1 MLDLKKQSK
10 LIFFLFISVILFIP
24 SFLLAAHNYPDALY
38 KSIYYYGAQRCG
50 NTKSWI
56 HGACH
61 TKDGQSSGG
70 IDLTGGWHD
79 CGDHVKFGQTNSYA
93 AGLLLLAY
101 TYFTGAYEDRYTQ
114 DFSAPPPNG
123 IPDVLDEVKIHTDYL
138 LKAYKA
144 GKVYYQVGDGAAD
157 HTHFV
162 TPDYESTAYATAAGG
177 DPRNA
182 YSITAGGSNVCGT
195 AAAAL
200 ALMSIA
206 YRPYDSAYADLCLAA
221 AINYYNV
228 GKTSPGALS
237 DPSGSFYGASHWA
250 GHMAWGAIELYRAT
264 GTASYL
270 TDAQNFAGNGD
281 YSMPTNWVLCWNNCE
296 PAADFEL
303 YKMTGTTTYLT
314 KFQSEVTSYEGKM
327 TTCGIGSYATVNN
340 WGNLR
345 YTGNMALCGAML
357 DFITPGGDANA
368 LSMCK
373 KSVDFILGTHGVIGD
388 AAQGESFLI
397 GYTNPDYVSAG
408 WMKHP
413 HHRAAFGKTTT
424 GDTDFA
430 AESAAPGTVAYAYTL
445 VGSLP
450 GGPQSA
456 CGSFSDNIGQYSQTE
471 GGIDYNAGIVGALAY
486 MAIKYGPTPTNTPN
500 STATQTYTRTKT
512 ATATSTGTAT
522 RTATP
527 SASPSATASASATKT
542 NSPTYTPT
550 NSATQSYTPSASVSV
565 SPTQTSSQ
573 TFTPTRTSTYSPTP
587 TASTS
592 ATPTQSFSPTFTS
605 TRTSTYS
612 PTPTASASATP
623 TQTFSPTFTQTRTF
637 TYSATPSATY
647 SFTGTVS
654 ATPSPTIT
662 RTFTVTQTNT
672 VSPTVTETTTGT
684 PPSVTVTPTMTQT
697 PMDTPTY
704 TVTITNTVTVTFT
717 QTPSQTATDTATLTY
732 TPTLTYTA
740 TQTFTTTQPYTA
752 TQTFTSTKTY
762 TATQPYTATQTFTIT
777 QSTTPSY
784 TLTATA
790 NATATAQS
798 SPTMVPTVEGDQTL
812 DVLIYPDPLLKGE
825 DTLNIRLV
833 TAKQLKSVEMKIYT
847 VSFRLIKDKLW
858 EASSITGVYEF
869 GMTAAEMGKL
879 SNGMYYCIFIG
890 EDNNGKKT
898 KSVITPFVILR

>member
-1 MLDLKKQSK
+1 MPEFRNRRTPLIR
-10 LIFFLFISVILFIP
+10 IFFLVISFIP
-24 SFLLAAHNYPDALY
+24 SLLLAAHNYPDALY

-61 TKDGQSSGG
+61 TQDGQTAGG

-138 LKAYKA
+138 LKAYKG
-144 GKVYYQVGDGAAD
+144 GKVYYQVGDGGAD

-162 TPDYESTAYATAAGG
+162 TPDYQSTAYNAAGGG
-177 DPRNA
+177 DPRVT

-228 GKTSPGALS
+228 GKTSTGALS
-237 DPSGSFYGASHWA
+237 DPGGSFYGASHWA

-270 TDAQNFAGNGD
+270 TDAQNFATNGD
-281 YSMPTNWVLCWNNCE
+281 YAMPTYWVLCWNNCE

-303 YKMTGTTTYLT
+303 YKMTGNASYLT
-314 KFQSEVTSYEGKM
+314 KFQSEVSSYEGKM

-345 YTGNMALCGAML
+345 YTGNMALCGALL
-357 DFITPGGDANA
+357 DFVTPGGDAAA

-373 KSVDFILGTHGVIGD
+373 KSVDFILGTHGPIGD
-388 AAQGESFLI
+388 AAQGESFII

-408 WMKHP
+408 WMLHP

-430 AESAAPGTVAYAYTL
+430 AESAAPGSVPYGHSL
-445 VGSLP
+445 VGSLS
-450 GGPQSA
+450 GGPQSG

-486 MAIKYGPTPTNTPN
+486 MVTKYGPTPTFTPN
-500 STATQTYTRTKT
+500 KTATPTFTKT
-512 ATATSTGTAT
+512 ATPTFTPTGSPTKTATQSVTPSVSATS
-522 RTATP
+522 
-527 SASPSATASASATKT
+527 SASRTVSPTYTST
-542 NSPTYTPT
+542 NSPT
-550 NSATQSYTPSASVSV
+550 QS
-565 SPTQTSSQ
+565 
-573 TFTPTRTSTYSPTP
+573 
-587 TASTS
+587 
-592 ATPTQSFSPTFTS
+592 
-605 TRTSTYS
+605 
-612 PTPTASASATP
+612 PTASASASGTN
-623 TQTFSPTFTQTRTF
+623 TWTFTP
-637 TYSATPSATY
+637 TYSATMTFTYTPTPSMTF
-647 SFTGTVS
+647 SLTNTFS
-654 ATPSPTIT
+654 ATPSYTIT
-662 RTFTVTQTNT
+662 PTYTVTQTVT
-672 VSPTVTETTTGT
+672 DSPTATLTTTGT
-684 PPSVTVTPTMTQT
+684 PPSATV
-697 PMDTPTY
+697 
-704 TVTITNTVTVTFT
+704 
-717 QTPSQTATDTATLTY
+717 TATLTQSPVD
-732 TPTLTYTA
+732 TPTLTITKTGTA
-740 TQTFTTTQPYTA
+740 TFTRTNTPQQTATYTSTQSCTFTPTFTFTA
-752 TQTFTSTKTY
+752 TSNATST
-762 TATQPYTATQTFTIT
+762 
-777 QSTTPSY
+777 
-784 TLTATA
+784 
-790 NATATAQS
+790 
-798 SPTMVPTVEGDQTL
+798 PTVAPGVAGDSTL
-812 DVLIYPDPLLKGE
+812 DVLIYPDPLMKGE

-833 TAKQLKSVEMKIYT
+833 TARQLKSVEMRVYT
-847 VSFRLIKDKLW
+847 VSFRLIKDKTW
-858 EASSITGVYEF
+858 DASSATGVYEF
-869 GMTAAEMGKL
+869 GMPIADMGKL
-879 SNGMYYCIFIG
+879 SNGMYYCIFIA
-890 EDNNGKKT
+890 EDGGGKKT